1 MRALLWIVS
10 FLIVAAPAHAHAPGA
25 PGDDHVQLAWTWDT
39 DPVVLVPV
47 LTLGLLYGIGIL
59 RLWSRAG
66 IGHGVPVWR
75 ALTCASGFGAL
86 FAALIS
92 PLDAA
97 ADGSFALH
105 MTQHMLLVVV
115 AAPLIALGNFGVVA
129 LTALPG
135 GLRVPL
141 GRIFASAPVRRV
153 RAWLFAVPVATAGHG
168 VVVWLWHAPR
178 LYEAALADPLT
189 HYLEH
194 LTMFGTAVV
203 FWGSVLGATG
213 RGMHGYGAGV
223 GALFLTML
231 HTGLLGILLALAPA
245 PLYPSYA
252 TATPWLGL
260 TPLEDQQLAGIVMLI
275 PGGLVYLMGGL
286 GLLAAWLA
294 AAEAR
299 TLAAGRH
306 AVDWHRSPRRSFGS
320 EARPF
325 S

>member
-1 MRALLWIVS
+1 MWALLRIVPV
-10 FLIVAAPAHAHAPGA
+10 LILAAPAHAHAPAA
-25 PGDDHVQLAWTWDT
+25 PSHEHVHLAWTWNP

-47 LTLGLLYGIGIL
+47 LALALLYVVGIA

-66 IGHGVPVWR
+66 VGRGVPAWR
-75 ALTCASGFGAL
+75 ALGYAAGLAAL

-97 ADGSFALH
+97 AEASFALH
-105 MTQHMLLVVV
+105 MAQHMLLVVV
-115 AAPLIALGNFGVVA
+115 AAPLLVLGTFGVVA

-135 GLRVPL
+135 RLRVPL
-141 GRIFASAPVRRV
+141 GRSFASAPLRRV
-153 RAWLFAVPVATAGHG
+153 RAWLFAVPVATALHG

-178 LYEAALADPLT
+178 LYEAALADPLV

-203 FWGSVLGATG
+203 FWWSALGAR
-213 RGMHGYGAGV
+213 RGTLGYGAGV

-231 HTGLLGILLALAPA
+231 HTGLLGILITLAPA

-252 TATPWLGL
+252 AATSGLGL
-260 TPLEDQQLAGIVMLI
+260 APLEDQQLAGIVMLI

-286 GLLAAWLA
+286 ALLGAWLA

-299 TLAAGRH
+299 TPAAGRH
-306 AVDWHRSPRRSFGS
+306 AADWRR
-320 EARPF
+320 
-325 S
+325 